1 MKCESQAAHTARLLL
16 QPSSAYMLRLS
27 CQLLFSEEE
36 LK

>member
-1 MKCESQAAHTARLLL
+1 MKCESQAAHTARLL